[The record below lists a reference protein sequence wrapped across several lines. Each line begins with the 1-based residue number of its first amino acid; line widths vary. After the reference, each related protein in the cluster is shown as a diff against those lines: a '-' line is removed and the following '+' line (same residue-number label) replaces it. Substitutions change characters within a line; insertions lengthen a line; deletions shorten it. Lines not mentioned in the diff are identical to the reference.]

1 MRKEILWRL
10 CSIFSETFY
19 QAWLSVASRK
29 LTFGSQSG
37 VSRPRK
43 NLANWDKYI
52 SKIQWIFPS
61 DLGEETLADKDA
73 NSRLVSNVDT
83 EESVDQ
89 RLVTAWQHF
98 CNSFSQFDQK
108 HTVCFFVFVQSLNSQ
123 MWCAFSNV
131 TNVFVWLEKCIFLC
145 YITLCCRKWPKL
157 ACDLCYKCLY
167 DLYNAFSCV
176 TSPRVVGNDPSWL
189 VTYAIFFVT

>member
-1 MRKEILWRL
+1 MAVEVMTSCFAQAPILMELRFRDRDDLSSRYDLELQGFVRKEILWRL

-37 VSRPRK
+37 VSRLVGGKTLPTAI
-43 NLANWDKYI
+43 NIFL
-52 SKIQWIFPS
+52 KIQWIFPS
-61 DLGEETLADKDA
+61 DLGEVTLADKDA

-145 YITLCCRKWPKL
+145 YITPCCRKWP
-157 ACDLCYKCLY
+157 
-167 DLYNAFSCV
+167 
-176 TSPRVVGNDPSWL
+176 
-189 VTYAIFFVT
+189 

>member
-1 MRKEILWRL
+1 MAVEVMTSCFAQAPILMEFRFRDRDDLSSRYDLELQGFVRKEILWRL

-37 VSRPRK
+37 VSRLVGGKTLPTAI
-43 NLANWDKYI
+43 NIFL
-52 SKIQWIFPS
+52 KIQRIFPS
-61 DLGEETLADKDA
+61 DLGEADKDA
-73 NSRLVSNVDT
+73 NSRLFSNMDT

-98 CNSFSQFDQK
+98 CNGFSQFDQK

-131 TNVFVWLEKCIFLC
+131 TNVFV
-145 YITLCCRKWPKL
+145 
-157 ACDLCYKCLY
+157 
-167 DLYNAFSCV
+167 
-176 TSPRVVGNDPSWL
+176 
-189 VTYAIFFVT
+189 